1 MVTLGVVVWKLIR
14 EMGNTMIKEEFLTLR
29 WNNILTLGFGLIML
43 TYVGFVISTSALSD
57 VIVFIGLVHIGAVY

>member
-1 MVTLGVVVWKLIR
+1 MATLGVVVEKLIR

-57 VIVFIGLVHIGAVY
+57 VIVFIGLVLIGAVY